1 MVAIARLNRIRDW
14 LNEPK
19 HASRLWLG
27 KQCVIAAWLGLFL
40 AVVSPPHGSGIS
52 VCWFEQATGLPC
64 PGCGLT
70 RSLSCGI
77 RGMFP
82 ESWHYHPMGLFI
94 LVLFIFTA
102 AQSLLP
108 KPFRASLARQVQARA
123 KTVNL
128 FYLVFVTVFVSFG
141 LVRSLLHY
149 GSALEHFGV
158 PGKF

>member
-1 MVAIARLNRIRDW
+1 MVAAAQLNRIRDW
-14 LNEPK
+14 ISEPN

-27 KQCVIAAWLGLFL
+27 KPCVIVAWLGLFL

-52 VCWFEQATGLPC
+52 VCWVEQATGLPC

-94 LVLFIFTA
+94 LVLFVFIA

-108 KPFRASLARQVQARA
+108 KPHRDGLARHVQARA
-123 KTVNL
+123 KAANI
-128 FYLVFVTVFVSFG
+128 FYLMFVTAFVSFG
-141 LVRSLLHY
+141 VARALLHF
-149 GSALEHFGV
+149 GSALKHFGV
-158 PGKF
+158 PGNF

>member
-1 MVAIARLNRIRDW
+1 MVAAARLDRIRDW
-14 LNEPK
+14 LSEPK

-27 KQCVIAAWLGLFL
+27 KPCVIVAWLGLFL
-40 AVVSPPHGSGIS
+40 AVVTPPHGSGLS
-52 VCWFEQATGLPC
+52 VCWFESATGLPC

-70 RSLSCGI
+70 RSLSCGL

-94 LVLFIFTA
+94 LALFIFTA

-108 KPFRASLARQVQARA
+108 QPFRAGLARKVQARA

-141 LVRSLLHY
+141 AVRALHHY
-149 GSALEHFGV
+149 GSVLKHLGMMGNF
-158 PGKF
+158 